1 MPLSR
6 INLLIYNTQIPSS
19 PQKAISTKEVRSKVL
34 GNEKR
39 LERKKV
45 NVEFAELYVVHMN
58 AE

>member
-19 PQKAISTKEVRSKVL
+19 PQKAISTKEGRSKVL

-45 NVEFAELYVVHMN
+45 NIEFAEL
-58 AE
+58 